1 MMRRAL
7 AGVVV
12 LVLAVVGL
20 VIAGR
25 DTPVE
30 EESLVVEVAGPA
42 GDPPVTL
49 DAGLYVAEGVPLPAP
64 AVLLAHGFGSDRS
77 SLDEAARQWARQG
90 YVVLTWSARGFGASG
105 GTIGLNDPDREIADV
120 SVLVDLLADRRE
132 VQQDAPGDPLVA
144 VAGGSYGGGAALMAG
159 AAEPRLD
166 AVVAV
171 AAWHDLA
178 QALSPSATAGP
189 GVLKEQWVSLLFT
202 SALLGGV
209 AAPSSAVTPS
219 SDAVPG
225 SLPSPGAAL
234 SSGLCGRFD
243 PVVCALHVEAARAGV
258 LAPEDAALL
267 TARSPAGRLEETDTP
282 TLLVHAMDDTLFPLG
297 QSLANAE
304 ALAAADVPFALRWVA
319 GEHGGL
325 PGPDSA
331 AGGEMASWL
340 DRWLTPGDDDGAAP
354 VFAWY
359 DAVSGGEVTAADGPA
374 DRVMGSATPTPW
386 MLEDGLLVEGGPGD
400 GAGDETPLVMVH
412 PPGGLPAALSS
423 LPGLGTLAG
432 LLPSIDVPGQSVSV
446 ETATLDDDLV
456 LVGRPT
462 LALEV
467 TAVERPE
474 PADADSPPPALL
486 AKLYDVTP
494 GGTATLLHSTVTP
507 LRAAVGR
514 LEVPLEPVAHRFVAG
529 NRLRLVLATTD
540 QALATGREP
549 AVVVADR
556 RSLSLTLPVTTP
568 PRTTTIPALVRVLVP
583 VALVVATALIA
594 ALLLRRRESHVAA
607 AAARA
612 DAPAVVIEGLAKRYA
627 DGKVAVDG
635 LDLVVERGQV
645 FGLLGPNGAGKTTTM
660 RMLLGLITPT
670 EGTVEVLGH
679 RMAPGH
685 PVLHRVGVLVEG
697 PGFAPYLSG
706 RRNLE
711 TYWRAAG
718 RDPAEADMDRAL
730 EVAALGDAIDRPV
743 RTYSHGMTQRLAIA
757 QALLGRPEL
766 LVLDEPTDGL
776 DPEQIR
782 GMRQLLA
789 RLGRE
794 GITVLVSSHLLAE
807 VEQMCT
813 HAAVVQHG
821 RVIVSGPVA
830 ELRGAS
836 RSIVVRTDDHDRAA
850 AVLTEALDLDRI
862 DVEGDGIVV
871 HLGDDEGIT
880 SPDVVAA
887 LVAAGIGV
895 ESLTPRG
902 RLEDVFLDLTG
913 GAT

>member
-1 MMRRAL
+1 MRRAL
-7 AGVVV
+7 AGVAV
-12 LVLAVVGL
+12 LVLVVVGL

-25 DTPVE
+25 DTPVA
-30 EESLVVEVAGPA
+30 EESLTVEVSSPA
-42 GDPPVTL
+42 GDPSVTL
-49 DAGLYVAEGVPLPAP
+49 DAGLYVADGVTLPAP
-64 AVLLAHGFGSDRS
+64 ALLLAHGFGSDRS
-77 SLDEAARQWARQG
+77 SLDETARAWAREG
-90 YVVLTWSARGFGASG
+90 HVVLTWSARGFGASG

-120 SVLVDLLADRRE
+120 SELVDLLVSRPE
-132 VQQDAPGDPLVA
+132 VQQDATGDPRVA
-144 VAGGSYGGGAALMAG
+144 LAGGSYGGGAALMAG
-159 AAEPRLD
+159 TTEPRLD
-166 AVVAV
+166 AIVAV

-178 QALSPSATAGP
+178 QALSPAATGGT

-202 SALLGGV
+202 SALLGGIDEP
-209 AAPSSAVTPS
+209 APSSIPAQAT
-219 SDAVPG
+219 
-225 SLPSPGAAL
+225 AAGP
-234 SSGLCGRFD
+234 GLCGRFD
-243 PVVCALHVEAARAGV
+243 PAICALYVEAARTGV

-267 TARSPAGRLEETDTP
+267 TARSPAGRLADTVAP
-282 TLLVHAMDDTLFPLG
+282 TLLVHAMDDTLFSLG

-304 ALAAADVPFALRWVA
+304 ELVTADVPFALRWVA

-325 PGPDSA
+325 PGPDSP
-331 AGGEMASWL
+331 AGREMATWL
-340 DRWLTPGDDDGAAP
+340 DRWLAGEGRDDEVDGASSPA
-354 VFAWY
+354 FSWY
-359 DAVSGGEVTAADGPA
+359 DAVAGGDVTPEGEPGTVLGPTTSTTWVLSDGTLVPRSEDED
-374 DRVMGSATPTPW
+374 DRPEDSDGVAGS
-386 MLEDGLLVEGGPGD
+386 LVV
-400 GAGDETPLVMVH
+400 AH

-423 LPGLGTLAG
+423 LPGLGALAG
-432 LLPSIDVPGQSVSV
+432 LLPAIDVPGQSVSV
-446 ETATLDDDLV
+446 ETAALDDDLV

-462 LALEV
+462 LDLEV
-467 TAVERPE
+467 TGLEQPAPST
-474 PADADSPPPALL
+474 ADAPAPALL

-494 GGTATLLHSTVTP
+494 GGSATLLHSTVTP
-507 LRAAVGR
+507 LRATVGR

-540 QALATGREP
+540 QALSTGRDP
-549 AVVVADR
+549 SIVVADG
-556 RSLSLTLPVTTP
+556 STLSLVLPVTTP
-568 PRTTTIPALVRVLVP
+568 PRTTTLPALVRVLVP
-583 VALVVATALIA
+583 VVLVVATALLA
-594 ALLLRRRESHVAA
+594 ALVLRRRDAHVAA
-607 AAARA
+607 AAARP
-612 DAPAVVIEGLAKRYA
+612 DAPAVVIERLAKRYA

-679 RMAPGH
+679 RMTPGH

-730 EVAALGDAIDRPV
+730 SVADLGDAIDRPV

-757 QALLGRPEL
+757 QSLLGQPEL

-782 GMRQLLA
+782 AMRQLLA

-821 RVIVSGPVA
+821 RVLVSGPVA

-850 AVLTEALDLDRI
+850 TVLAAALDLDRI
-862 DVEGDGIVV
+862 DVEGDGLVV
-871 HLGDDEGIT
+871 HLGDDGRVT
-880 SPDVVAA
+880 SPAVVAA

-913 GAT
+913 GTP

>member
-1 MMRRAL
+1 MRRAL
-7 AGVVV
+7 AGVAV
-12 LVLAVVGL
+12 LMLFVVGL

-30 EESLVVEVAGPA
+30 EVSLTVEVSSPA
-42 GDPPVTL
+42 GDPSVTL
-49 DAGLYVAEGVPLPAP
+49 DAGLYQADGATLPAP
-64 AVLLAHGFGSDRS
+64 ALLLAHGFGSDRS
-77 SLDEAARQWARQG
+77 SLDEAARAWAREG

-120 SVLVDLLADRRE
+120 SVLVDLLAGRPE
-132 VQQDAPGDPLVA
+132 VQQDATGDPRVA
-144 VAGGSYGGGAALMAG
+144 LAGGSYGGGAALMAG
-159 AAEPRLD
+159 TTEPRLD
-166 AVVAV
+166 AIVAV

-178 QALSPSATAGP
+178 QALSPTATDGP

-202 SALLGGV
+202 SALLGGIDE
-209 AAPSSAVTPS
+209 PTPS
-219 SDAVPG
+219 SIPAQAT
-225 SLPSPGAAL
+225 AAAP
-234 SSGLCGRFD
+234 GLCGRFD
-243 PVVCALHVEAARAGV
+243 PAICALYVEAARTGV
-258 LAPEDAALL
+258 LSPEDAAVL
-267 TARSPAGRLEETDTP
+267 TARSPAGRLAGMEAP
-282 TLLVHAMDDTLFPLG
+282 TLLVHAMDDTLFSLG

-304 ALAAADVPFALRWVA
+304 ELVTADVPLALRWVA

-325 PGPDSA
+325 PGPDSP
-331 AGGEMASWL
+331 AGREMATWL
-340 DRWLTPGDDDGAAP
+340 DRWLAGEGRDDGVDVATSP
-354 VFAWY
+354 TFSWY
-359 DAVSGGEVTAADGPA
+359 DAVAGGEVSPEAEPGTLLGPMTTTTWVLADGTLLLRSGDEDDGPA
-374 DRVMGSATPTPW
+374 APDGVAGSLA
-386 MLEDGLLVEGGPGD
+386 V
-400 GAGDETPLVMVH
+400 AH

-423 LPGLGTLAG
+423 LPGLGALAG
-432 LLPSIDVPGQSVSV
+432 LLPAIDVPGQSVSV
-446 ETATLDDDLV
+446 ETAALDEDLV

-462 LALEV
+462 LDLEV
-467 TAVERPE
+467 TALEQPA
-474 PADADSPPPALL
+474 PSTADAPAPALL

-494 GGTATLLHSTVTP
+494 GGSATLLHSTVTP
-507 LRAAVGR
+507 LRATVGR
-514 LEVPLEPVAHRFVAG
+514 LEVALEPVAHRFVAG

-540 QALATGREP
+540 QALSTGRDP
-549 AVVVADR
+549 SIVVVDG
-556 RSLSLTLPVTTP
+556 STLSLVLPVTTP
-568 PRTTTIPALVRVLVP
+568 PRTTTLPALVRVLVP
-583 VALVVATALIA
+583 VALVVATALLA
-594 ALLLRRRESHVAA
+594 AVALRRRDARVAA
-607 AAARA
+607 AAARP
-612 DAPAVVIEGLAKRYA
+612 DAPAVVIERLAKRYA

-660 RMLLGLITPT
+660 RMLLGLIRPT

-679 RMAPGH
+679 RMTPGH

-730 EVAALGDAIDRPV
+730 DVADLGDAIDRPV

-757 QALLGRPEL
+757 QALLGQPEL

-821 RVIVSGPVA
+821 RVLVSGPVA

-850 AVLTEALDLDRI
+850 TVLAEALALDRI
-862 DVEGDGIVV
+862 DVEGDGLVV
-871 HLGDDEGIT
+871 HLGDDGRVT
-880 SPDVVAA
+880 SPAVVAA

-913 GAT
+913 GTP